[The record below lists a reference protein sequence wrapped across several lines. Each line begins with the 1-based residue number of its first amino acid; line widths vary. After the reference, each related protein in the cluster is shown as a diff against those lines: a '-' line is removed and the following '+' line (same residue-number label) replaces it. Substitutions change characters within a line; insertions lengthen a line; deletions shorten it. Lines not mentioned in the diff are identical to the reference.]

1 MSETISPKHLWREA
15 GIAGI
20 VLGGVSIAYSL
31 ITMIIPAGVGGVMGN
46 LMLSILRFAIW
57 AAKFIGCIMLVKYF
71 MKKLVAKYYEVDN
84 TSTFNYG
91 MAMSFLSALIVA
103 AFTLAVASNTD
114 TATVTDSVMQMMN
127 SIQGGVD
134 SNTQAAME
142 GIIDNLP
149 TISFFSNL
157 IYCFLFGTLISY
169 IWSRRIPSRD
179 PFKE

>member
-20 VLGGVSIAYSL
+20 VLGGVCIAYSL
-31 ITMIIPAGVGGVMGN
+31 INMIIPAGVGGVMGN

-57 AAKFIGCIMLVKYF
+57 AAKFAGCIMLVKYF
-71 MKKLVAKYYEVDN
+71 MKKLVAKYDEVDN
-84 TSTFNYG
+84 TSTFNFG
-91 MAMSFLSALIVA
+91 MALSFLSALIVA
-103 AFTLAVASNTD
+103 AFSLAVASNAD
-114 TATVTDSVMQMMN
+114 TTQISDSVMQMMN
-127 SIQGGVD
+127 SLQGGID

-142 GIIDNLP
+142 GMLDNLP
-149 TISFFSNL
+149 TITFFTNL

-169 IWSRRIPSRD
+169 IWSRSIPSRD

>member
-1 MSETISPKHLWREA
+1 
-15 GIAGI
+15 
-20 VLGGVSIAYSL
+20 
-31 ITMIIPAGVGGVMGN
+31 
-46 LMLSILRFAIW
+46 
-57 AAKFIGCIMLVKYF
+57 MLVKYF
-71 MKKLVAKYYEVDN
+71 MKKLVAKYDEVDN

-114 TATVTDSVMQMMN
+114 TATVTDSVMQMTN
-127 SIQGGVD
+127 WILGGVD